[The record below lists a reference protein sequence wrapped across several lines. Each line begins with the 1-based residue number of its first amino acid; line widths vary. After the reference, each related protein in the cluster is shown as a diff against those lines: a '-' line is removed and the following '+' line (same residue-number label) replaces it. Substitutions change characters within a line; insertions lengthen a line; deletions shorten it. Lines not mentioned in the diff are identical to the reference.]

1 MKFPENKVLA
11 KISEFTYFELK
22 LWCSYFQEYKK
33 NEINFLNVFFFVTEI
48 LIAPHLNA
56 TLIPP
61 HARTSSSDAQS
72 GTTGQQA
79 ETSTTGNPGG
89 DVGTSQ
95 GATSG
100 GGNA

>member
-1 MKFPENKVLA
+1 MVFEKVNLKKKKSTDNKKSMQNYPACKEFMSVLTV
-11 KISEFTYFELK
+11 S
-22 LWCSYFQEYKK
+22 
-33 NEINFLNVFFFVTEI
+33 EI

-72 GTTGQQA
+72 GTSGQQA

-100 GGNA
+100 GNA